1 MSYKESMSLARTSG
15 RPHAMSWAIVAALGG
30 SLLSGVVC
38 GGGPEDEQAMACC
51 RKDASH
57 CNMPEKK
64 QDCCKPDRTG
74 QNPAALEIAGS
85 SPTKQRIEQNATPE
99 PPSVGLVLHR
109 ASISRPVPLARGFP
123 EPLPR
128 EPRITPLLI

>member
-1 MSYKESMSLARTSG
+1 
-15 RPHAMSWAIVAALGG
+15 MSWVIVAALAG

-38 GGGPEDEQAMACC
+38 GGGPDEKQAMACC
-51 RKDASH
+51 RKDAAH

-74 QNPAALEIAGS
+74 QNPAALDIAAS
-85 SPTKQRIEQNATPE
+85 RPTKQRLEQNATPAL
-99 PPSVGLVLHR
+99 PSVGLVLYR
-109 ASISRPVPLARGFP
+109 ATISRPVPLARGFP
-123 EPLPR
+123 EPLSR